1 MSPFWSLMRGMRA
14 AVNLRR
20 KMVGPRRPTWDVSF
34 ETLAE
39 LFRESSRRV
48 IRLPLEAQRRSTA
61 AIVLALPSSPLYKE
75 TRFERVEAGGV
86 AAEWFHREDAR
97 NGPVILYFHGGGYG
111 LGSVETHRDLVSRIC
126 RASNASALSLE
137 YRLAPEHRF
146 PAQLHDATNA
156 YRWLLEQGI
165 SPKRIV
171 LAGDS
176 AGGALVISSLVRLRD
191 SGVPLPALAV
201 CMSPWVDL
209 EALGSTVD
217 ENERYDYI
225 SRRALEQYRKR
236 FIGEGDP
243 RNPLAAPLY
252 ADLSGLPPLLI
263 QVGSAETLLDDSLR
277 IAERARQAGVDVTL
291 HVWEDMIHVWQLFA
305 FMAPQAAAAIDEI
318 GAFVRERIPAG
329 IDASAPDSVAS

>member
-14 AVNLRR
+14 AVKLRR
-20 KMVGPRRPTWDVSF
+20 KMKGPRRPTWDVTF

-39 LFRESSRRV
+39 LFREGSRRV
-48 IRLPLEAQRRSTA
+48 IRLPLEAQRRSTG
-61 AIVLALPSSPLYKE
+61 AIIYALPPSPLLQE
-75 TRFERVEAGGV
+75 TVFERAEAGGV
-86 AAEWFHREDAR
+86 AAEWSKRHDA
-97 NGPVILYFHGGGYG
+97 NGGPVVLYFHGGGYG
-111 LGSVETHRDLVSRIC
+111 LGSVDTHRDLVARLC
-126 RASNASALSLE
+126 QATRGTALSLE

-146 PAQLHDATNA
+146 PAQVHDATNA

-165 SPKRIV
+165 PPRRIA

-176 AGGALVISSLVRLRD
+176 AGGAMVLSTLVRLRD
-191 SGVPLPALAV
+191 TGLPLPATGI

-209 EALGSTVD
+209 EALGASVD
-217 ENERYDYI
+217 ENEAYDYI

-236 FIGEGDP
+236 FVGGGDP

-252 ADLSGLPPLLI
+252 ADLRGLPPLLI

-277 IAERARQAGVDVTL
+277 IAERARQADVDVTL

-305 FMAPQAAAAIDEI
+305 FIAPQGEAAIQEV
-318 GAFVRERIPAG
+318 GAFVREHIRE
-329 IDASAPDSVAS
+329 

>member
-1 MSPFWSLMRGMRA
+1 VSPFWSLMAGMRA
-14 AVNLRR
+14 AVSLRR
-20 KMVGPRRPTWDVSF
+20 KMKGPRRPTWDVSF

-39 LFRESSRRV
+39 LFHESSRRV

-61 AIVLALPSSPLYKE
+61 AIVLALPQSPLYKE
-75 TRFERVEAGGV
+75 TTFERVEAGGV
-86 AAEWFHREDAR
+86 AAEWVRREDATD
-97 NGPVILYFHGGGYG
+97 GPVVLYFHGGGYG
-111 LGSVETHRDLVSRIC
+111 LGSVETHRDLVARIC
-126 RASNASALSLE
+126 KASHANALSLA

-171 LAGDS
+171 MAGDS
-176 AGGALVISSLVRLRD
+176 AGGALVLSCLVKLRD
-191 SGVPLPALAV
+191 SGVPLPAVAV

-209 EALGSTVD
+209 EALGASVD
-217 ENERYDYI
+217 LNEPYDYI

-236 FIGEGDP
+236 FIGDGDP
-243 RNPLAAPLY
+243 KSPLAAPLY
-252 ADLSGLPPLLI
+252 ADLQGLPPLLI

-277 IAERARQAGVDVTL
+277 IAERARQADVNVTL

-305 FMAPQAAAAIDEI
+305 FMAPQAEAAIDEI
-318 GAFVRERIPAG
+318 GSFIREHVPVVVRER
-329 IDASAPDSVAS
+329 APDSVAS

>member
-1 MSPFWSLMRGMRA
+1 MAGMRA
-14 AVNLRR
+14 AVSLRR
-20 KMVGPRRPTWDVSF
+20 RMKGPRRPTWDVSF

-39 LFRESSRRV
+39 LFHESSRRV

-75 TRFERVEAGGV
+75 TKFERVEAGGV
-86 AAEWFHREDAR
+86 AAEWVRREDADG
-97 NGPVILYFHGGGYG
+97 GPVILYFHGGGYG

-126 RASNASALSLE
+126 KASGANGLSLA
-137 YRLAPEHRF
+137 YRLAPEHQF
-146 PAQLHDATNA
+146 PAQLHDTTNA

-165 SPKRIV
+165 PPGRIV
-171 LAGDS
+171 VAGDS
-176 AGGALVISSLVRLRD
+176 AGGALVVSCLVKLRD
-191 SGVPLPALAV
+191 SGVPLPAMGV

-209 EALGSTVD
+209 EALGTSVD
-217 ENERYDYI
+217 QNEPYDYI

-236 FIGEGDP
+236 FIGDGDP

-252 ADLSGLPPLLI
+252 ADLAGLPPLLI

-277 IAERARQAGVDVTL
+277 LAERARQANVDVTL

-305 FMAPQAAAAIDEI
+305 FMAPQAEAAIDEI
-318 GAFVRERIPAG
+318 GSFIRERVPAG
-329 IDASAPDSVAS
+329 VRAAAPDSVAS

>member
-1 MSPFWSLMRGMRA
+1 MRGMRA

-48 IRLPLEAQRRSTA
+48 IRLPLEAQRRSTGA
-61 AIVLALPSSPLYKE
+61 VVLALPSSPLYKE
-75 TRFERVEAGGV
+75 TTFERVEAGGV
-86 AAEWFHREDAR
+86 AAEWVRREDAAG
-97 NGPVILYFHGGGYG
+97 GPVVLYFHGGGYG

-126 RASNASALSLE
+126 RACSASGLSLE

-156 YRWLLEQGI
+156 YRWLLEQGVPP
-165 SPKRIV
+165 SRIV
-171 LAGDS
+171 VAGDS
-176 AGGALVISSLVRLRD
+176 AGGALALSCLVRLRD
-191 SGVPLPALAV
+191 SGIPLPAAGV

-209 EALGSTVD
+209 EALGASVD
-217 ENERYDYI
+217 ANERYDYI

-236 FIGEGDP
+236 FIGDGDP

-252 ADLSGLPPLLI
+252 ADLGGLPPVLI
-263 QVGSAETLLDDSLR
+263 QVGSAEVLLDDSTR
-277 IAERARQAGVDVTL
+277 VAECARKAGVDVTL

-305 FMAPQAAAAIDEI
+305 FMAPQGAAAIDEI
-318 GAFVRERIPAG
+318 GAFVRERVPV
-329 IDASAPDSVAS
+329 STQVASEAAR